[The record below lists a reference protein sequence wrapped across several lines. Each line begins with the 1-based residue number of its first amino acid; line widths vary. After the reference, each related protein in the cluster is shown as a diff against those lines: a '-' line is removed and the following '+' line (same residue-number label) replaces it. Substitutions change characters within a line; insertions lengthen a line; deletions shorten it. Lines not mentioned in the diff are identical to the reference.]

1 MDKFSRERSA
11 TLVLSKEGKIDMDDD
26 GNSIVLKTGVLAGT
40 DSGTSLDQLQVGHGP
55 APPPPP
61 PHAIANTNTN
71 TNTNTNGHARSRI
84 SVDITQCR
92 CEGSGSGD
100 MVEIM
105 LARTVEED
113 MYAIDVVPLS
123 DTTIVDSDE
132 SKYYAS
138 ASTAGAAAAA
148 ATTGDYFGR
157 QHLSGAGAGA
167 GVGADEPYR
176 FDFDALPLPAGM
188 TLPPW
193 QQTLPSGRP
202 KTKTKAGWRTGT
214 GTGTERRIFAPLT
227 KVLSPL
233 ITRTQ
238 WIIIVR
244 SALIGLI
251 LACAVGG
258 ASMAIR

>member
-11 TLVLSKEGKIDMDDD
+11 TLVLSKEDKIDMHEGKIDIDDD
-26 GNSIVLKTGVLAGT
+26 GNSIVLKTGVFAVT
-40 DSGTSLDQLQVGHGP
+40 DSGTSLDKLQVGHEP
-55 APPPPP
+55 APPPP
-61 PHAIANTNTN
+61 PHAIAIAN
-71 TNTNTNGHARSRI
+71 TNTNTNGHARSRV
-84 SVDITQCR
+84 SVDITQHR
-92 CEGSGSGD
+92 REGSGD
-100 MVEIM
+100 MGMGEIV

-132 SKYYAS
+132 SKYYA
-138 ASTAGAAAAA
+138 AAAAA
-148 ATTGDYFGR
+148 AVSTTADYFGR
-157 QHLSGAGAGA
+157 QHLFGAGAGFGA
-167 GVGADEPYR
+167 GVSVGADEPYR

-193 QQTLPSGRP
+193 QQTLRSGQP
-202 KTKTKAGWRTGT
+202 KKA
-214 GTGTERRIFAPLT
+214 GTERKIFAPLT

-258 ASMAIR
+258 ASMAIH